1 MKNLIFAKPTAIYKR
16 DASCHIPKSAIHR
29 RDTAC
34 FAQHKA
40 RQIQKMRTMTR
51 FKPYFAQDLFPI
63 CSLDRS
69 DAYCLEFAAARNEST
84 NCAHAKAG
92 MMTFILAWYRHL
104 KSEEQ

>member
-1 MKNLIFAKPTAIYKR
+1 MSHPEI
-16 DASCHIPKSAIHR
+16 CHTWARYSLLCSA
-29 RDTAC
+29 
-34 FAQHKA
+34 QG

-92 MMTFILAWYRHL
+92 MMTFIPAWYRHL